1 MVWCSFSKI
10 HSNFHLCN
18 NQQLWHHNPNVLFYL
33 LEDNKGIIT
42 QSCSQHLAD
51 LTPISFLHCTLIL
64 QTWVNVLC
72 FTFVI
77 WKTYVIKSHEQYPSV
92 IKLFFHM
99 HMCINTA
106 RSMSSHETMS
116 IKLFKWKNCLQIIVF
131 IELFILMKLKATFT
145 YFISKGG
152 LQFYR
157 ILQSFS
163 SCNQNT
169 DTLVPVFIFQKA
181 LLETQFPIQCPLS
194 VDLLGTHQ

>member
-1 MVWCSFSKI
+1 MWLKVMNS
-10 HSNFHLCN
+10 
-18 NQQLWHHNPNVLFYL
+18 
-33 LEDNKGIIT
+33 
-42 QSCSQHLAD
+42 
-51 LTPISFLHCTLIL
+51 IL
-64 QTWVNVLC
+64 
-72 FTFVI
+72 
-77 WKTYVIKSHEQYPSV
+77 YSV
-92 IKLFFHM
+92 IQLVLHM

-169 DTLVPVFIFQKA
+169 DTLVPVFVFQKA

-194 VDLLGTHQ
+194 VDLLEPINKPFLKGKKKKKFIVTWLYSH